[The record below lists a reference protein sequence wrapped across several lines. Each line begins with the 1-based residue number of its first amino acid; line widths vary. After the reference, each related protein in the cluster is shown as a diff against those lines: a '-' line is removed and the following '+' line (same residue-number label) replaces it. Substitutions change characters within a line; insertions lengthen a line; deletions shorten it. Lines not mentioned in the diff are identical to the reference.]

1 MFSGS
6 DSLSA
11 AVESA
16 KEQDLKPLAEEGAE
30 TLELDERQRA
40 TLESYLHD
48 AWFFGVRTGH
58 AVMVE
63 TKMGQT
69 DPKPVILGMQ
79 DEFQDLMEQLGDDLN
94 TTVGATLASWNYLGR
109 AWIAGA
115 KFWEVEIAA
124 RIIES
129 RAGGFEG
136 LLGGPDEEPGG
147 ASPIS

>member
-6 DSLSA
+6 DSLSM

-16 KEQDLKPLAEEGAE
+16 MEQALEPLAAE
-30 TLELDERQRA
+30 CAADLELDSRQLA
-40 TLESYLHD
+40 AVENYLHD

-63 TKMGQT
+63 TKMGQA

-79 DEFQDLMEQLGDDLN
+79 DEFQDLMERLGESLN
-94 TTVGATLASWNYLGR
+94 TTVGATIQAWDYLGR

-115 KFWEVEIAA
+115 RFWEVEIAA
-124 RIIES
+124 RLIEHQ
-129 RAGGFEG
+129 AGGFEEVLRRLEG
-136 LLGGPDEEPGG
+136 
-147 ASPIS
+147 

>member
-1 MFSGS
+1 MSSGG
-6 DSLSA
+6 DSLAS

-16 KEQDLKPLAEEGAE
+16 KKQALTPLAEECAE
-30 TLELDERQRA
+30 ALELDSRQ
-40 TLESYLHD
+40 LEEIESYLHD

-79 DEFQDLMEQLGDDLN
+79 DEFQDLMERLGEALN
-94 TTVGATLASWNYLGR
+94 TTVGATIQAWDYLGR

-115 KFWEVEIAA
+115 RFWEVEIAA
-124 RIIES
+124 RLIE
-129 RAGGFEG
+129 AHTGGF
-136 LLGGPDEEPGG
+136 DEALQRLDDERD
-147 ASPIS
+147 